1 MATVFDVISVTCFVG
16 LVIAYLQFSNREPR
30 TLVHLVL
37 AGVVFAVT
45 NQVGNAGF
53 LGLATL
59 LTIAGVTYAV
69 LVIRSN

>member
-1 MATVFDVISVTCFVG
+1 MTTLFDVLSVTCFVG

-30 TLVHLVL
+30 TLVHLIL

-45 NQVGNAGF
+45 NQIGNAGSF
-53 LGLATL
+53 GLATL
-59 LTIAGVTYAV
+59 LMIAGVTYAV